1 MMYAYFDALYHNGA
15 LFTASQM
22 FDAFAVMA
30 LAQTGV
36 ILMLLRDASKQLNHK
51 E

>member
-22 FDAFAVMA
+22 FDAMTVLA
-30 LAQTGV
+30 LASTGMV
-36 ILMLLRDASKQLNHK
+36 LALLRDAAKRGQA
-51 E
+51 

>member
-22 FDAFAVMA
+22 FDAFALIAV
-30 LAQTGV
+30 AQTGM
-36 ILMLLRDASKQLNHK
+36 ILALLRDATNRR
-51 E
+51 